1 MTNARPPEEFAGQV
15 RTNAE
20 FFSTAFAEFNNKATI
35 RFFERLGVKLDVE
48 RGERVFPEAARRGIL
63 PTHCWNI
70 AWTTA

>member
-1 MTNARPPEEFAGQV
+1 M

-48 RGERVFPEAARRGIL
+48 RGERVFPRSGKAWIL